1 MSSSIWR
8 SGRGG
13 GRAGGED
20 RRVRA
25 EEAWR
30 VQFVRGVGAK
40 RRAVRKYTNHNAPVP
55 TKLAPFAPGGE
66 FYENSPPMPAM
77 TPEFYS
83 KFVLEEDEEEHL
95 RAQLA
100 GDGLVTVGGAG
111 HRLFVDGEDS
121 SGGGGARGDLLF
133 PRDEEEEAAMTE
145 QAMEESKAMERA
157 EEERAV
163 AEVQAFIAE
172 EERRR
177 RAQLNS
183 GAWII
188 LE

>member
-8 SGRGG
+8 SGRGGGRAGGGGRRGG

-55 TKLAPFAPGGE
+55 AKLAPFAPGGE

-77 TPEFYS
+77 MPEFYS

-100 GDGLVTVGGAG
+100 GDGLVTGDAG
-111 HRLFVDGEDS
+111 EGS
-121 SGGGGARGDLLF
+121 SGGGGGRGDLLF
-133 PRDEEEEAAMTE
+133 ARDDEEEAAMTE

-163 AEVQAFIAE
+163 AKVQAFITE
-172 EERRR
+172 EERHH
-177 RAQLNS
+177 RA
-183 GAWII
+183 
-188 LE
+188 